1 MKFVSCFVSGFGK
14 LCNQAFDLNKDVVE
28 IKAKNGGGK
37 TTLAAFLES
46 MLYGLENSRSRS
58 TEENARLKYEPWQ
71 GGGFGGSLTF
81 THAGKT
87 YRIERKFGKTP
98 SADSV
103 KLYDKSNMPC
113 YEFGENVSN
122 LGELLLGVNRETYKR
137 SAYIPQGAILS
148 ESVPEDSKARLIAL
162 LSVDG
167 EKETGAN
174 GAIKRLDEAERKLR
188 SRRAPAKGKLDEI
201 DAEIERL
208 ARAMS
213 DCERVAD
220 QAREE
225 RSQTLSLKAK
235 LSETQREETETPKKK
250 RNPALFVVSAVLLVI
265 GVLSFATLPILALPL
280 LILGG
285 VFAVVF
291 CMGKSQRVHTENG
304 KDRERLVAELARR
317 EVQAENL
324 EKQACAYADYQAETE
339 RLTSEKE
346 RLEKRL
352 RAIKTARELL
362 VRARSNMA
370 SCYLAPVEKKCKEYA
385 EILSGNE
392 RERERGTVHFTAE
405 GKPIVDERGS
415 FKQVSQYS
423 AGTQDLI
430 GLCMRLALAEAV
442 FEKGNPPV
450 LVLDDPFVNLDDET
464 TKQAKKLVRSL
475 SKKYQI
481 IYFTCK
487 EERRL

>member
-1 MKFVSCFVSGFGK
+1 MRFVSCFVSGFGK
-14 LCNQAFDLNKDVVE
+14 LCNQTFDLNKDVVE

-46 MLYGLENSRSRS
+46 MLFGLESSRSRS
-58 TEENARLKYEPWQ
+58 LEENVRLKYEPWQ

-98 SADSV
+98 SGDSV

-148 ESVPEDSKARLIAL
+148 ESLPEDTKARLIAL
-162 LSVDG
+162 LSVNG
-167 EKETGAN
+167 EKEAGAN
-174 GAIKRLDEAERKLR
+174 GAIKRLDEAERTLR
-188 SRRAPAKGKLDEI
+188 AKRAPAKGKLDEI
-201 DAEIERL
+201 DEKIENL
-208 ARAMS
+208 ARSKS
-213 DCERVAD
+213 DCERAAD

-225 RSQTLSLKAK
+225 RAQVLALKAK
-235 LSETQREETETPKKK
+235 LSETEKEQTETPKKK
-250 RNPALFVVSAVLLVI
+250 RSPALLILAAVLIAVGL
-265 GVLSFATLPILALPL
+265 LLLASLPILALPL
-280 LILGG
+280 LIVGG
-285 VFAVVF
+285 GMIVAF
-291 CMGKSQRVHTENG
+291 CFGKEQRPNG
-304 KDRERLVAELARR
+304 EKGKERERLVAELARR
-317 EVQAENL
+317 ELQVENL
-324 EKQACAYADYQAETE
+324 EKQAYAYADYQAETE
-339 RLTSEKE
+339 RLTAEKE

-352 RAIKTARELL
+352 RAIKAAKELL

-370 SCYLAPVEKKCKEYA
+370 SCYLAPVEEKCKEYA
-385 EILSGNE
+385 AILNANESEIIRL
-392 RERERGTVHFTAE
+392 TAE
-405 GKPIVDERGS
+405 GKPIVDDLGS
-415 FKQVSQYS
+415 LKQVSHYS

-430 GLCMRLALAEAV
+430 GLCVRLALAEAV

-450 LVLDDPFVNLDDET
+450 LVLDDPLVNLDDET
-464 TKQAKKLVRSL
+464 TVRAKRLLRSL

-481 IYFTCK
+481 VYFTCK
-487 EERRL
+487 EERKL

>member
-1 MKFVSCFVSGFGK
+1 MRFVSCFVSGFGK
-14 LCNQAFDLNKDVVE
+14 LSNQTFDLNKDIVE

-37 TTLAAFLES
+37 TTLAVFLES
-46 MLYGLENSRSRS
+46 MLFGLESSRSRS
-58 TEENARLKYEPWQ
+58 IEENPRLKYEPWQ

-81 THAGKT
+81 MHAGKT

-98 SADSV
+98 STDSV

-137 SAYIPQGAILS
+137 SAYIPQGAILG
-148 ESVPEDSKARLIAL
+148 EGVPEDAKARLIAL

-188 SRRAPAKGKLDEI
+188 AKRSPAKGKLDEI
-201 DAEIERL
+201 DEKIEEL
-208 ARAMS
+208 ERAKI
-213 DCERVAD
+213 DCERTAGE
-220 QAREE
+220 AREQRAQAIE
-225 RSQTLSLKAK
+225 LKKK
-235 LSETQREETETPKKK
+235 LAETEKENTDKAEKK
-250 RNPALFVVSAVLLVI
+250 RSPASLLLSAGLI
-265 GVLSFATLPILALPL
+265 GIGIFSLATFPVLALPL

-285 VFAVVF
+285 VLLALSCF
-291 CMGKSQRVHTENG
+291 GKGQHP
-304 KDRERLVAELARR
+304 DRESGKEREKQVAELARR
-317 EVQAENL
+317 ELQAENL

-339 RLTSEKE
+339 RLTAEKT

-352 RAIKTARELL
+352 RAIKAARELL
-362 VRARSNMA
+362 VKARSNMA
-370 SCYLAPVEKKCKEYA
+370 SCYLAPVEEKCKQYVKILKDNEA
-385 EILSGNE
+385 ENE
-392 RERERGTVHFTAE
+392 RIHLTAE
-405 GKPIVDERGS
+405 GKAIVDEGGS
-415 FKQVSQYS
+415 FKPLDYYS
-423 AGTQDLI
+423 AGCQDLI
-430 GLCMRLALAEAV
+430 GLCVRLALAEAV

-450 LVLDDPFVNLDDET
+450 LVLDDPLVNLDDET
-464 TKQAKKLVRSL
+464 TRRVKKLIRNL

-487 EERRL
+487 EERSI

>member
-1 MKFVSCFVSGFGK
+1 MRFVSCFISGFGK
-14 LCNQAFDLNKDVVE
+14 LCNQTFDLNKDVVE

-46 MLYGLENSRSRS
+46 MLFGLESSRSRS
-58 TEENARLKYEPWQ
+58 LEENMRLKYEPWQ

-148 ESVPEDSKARLIAL
+148 ESVAEDTKARLIAL
-162 LSVDG
+162 LSVNG
-167 EKETGAN
+167 EKEAGAN
-174 GAIKRLDEAERKLR
+174 GAIKRLDEAERALR
-188 SRRAPAKGKLDEI
+188 AKRAPAKGKLDEI
-201 DAEIERL
+201 EDKIERL
-208 ARAMS
+208 ARHKS
-213 DCERVAD
+213 DCERAAE

-225 RSQTLSLKAK
+225 RSQMLALKAK
-235 LSETQREETETPKKK
+235 LSETEKGQGEKPKKK
-250 RNPALFVVSAVLLVI
+250 RSPALLVLAAVLIAVGL
-265 GVLSFATLPILALPL
+265 LSLAPLPVFSLPL
-280 LILGG
+280 LSLGG
-285 VFAVVF
+285 GLIVAF
-291 CMGKSQRVHTENG
+291 CVGKAQRPNIENG
-304 KDRERLVAELARR
+304 KQRERLVAELARR
-317 EVQAENL
+317 ELQAENL
-324 EKQACAYADYQAETE
+324 EKQAYAYADYQAETQ
-339 RLTSEKE
+339 RLTAEKE

-352 RAIKTARELL
+352 RAIKAAKELL

-370 SCYLAPVEKKCKEYA
+370 SCYLAPVEEKCKEYA

-392 RERERGTVHFTAE
+392 SEIIRLTAE
-405 GKPIVDERGS
+405 GQPIVDDRGR
-415 FKQVSQYS
+415 FKQVSHYS

-430 GLCMRLALAEAV
+430 GLCVRLALAEAV
-442 FEKGNPPV
+442 FEKGNLPV
-450 LVLDDPFVNLDDET
+450 LVLDDPLVNLDDERT
-464 TKQAKKLVRSL
+464 VRAKRLLRNL

-481 IYFTCK
+481 VYFTCK
-487 EERRL
+487 SERSL

>member
-1 MKFVSCFVSGFGK
+1 MRLVSCFISGFGK
-14 LCNQAFDLNKDVVE
+14 LCIQSFDLNKDVVE

-37 TTLAAFLES
+37 TTLAVFLES
-46 MLYGLENSRSRS
+46 MLFGLESSRSRNLD
-58 TEENARLKYEPWQ
+58 ENPRLKYEPWQ

-148 ESVPEDSKARLIAL
+148 EGLPDDTKARLIAL

-167 EKETGAN
+167 EKERGAN

-188 SRRAPAKGKLDEI
+188 ARRAPAKGKLDEI
-201 DAEIERL
+201 DEKLEEL
-208 ARAMS
+208 ARAKV
-213 DCERVAD
+213 DCQRAAGE
-220 QAREE
+220 AREE
-225 RSQTLSLKAK
+225 RERARALKAK
-235 LSETQREETETPKKK
+235 LSETEQEKAEKIKKT
-250 RNPALFVVSAVLLVI
+250 RSPVLLI
-265 GVLSFATLPILALPL
+265 LSLILIALGCLSFSIFPVLALPL
-280 LILGG
+280 LIIGG
-285 VFAVVF
+285 VLIAAF
-291 CMGKSQRVHTENG
+291 CFGKEQRTEQG
-304 KDRERLVAELARR
+304 RGYDRERLVAELARL
-317 EVQAENL
+317 ELQTENL
-324 EKQACAYADYQAETE
+324 EKQAYAYADYQAETE
-339 RLTSEKE
+339 RLTEEKA

-352 RAIKTARELL
+352 RAIKAAKELL

-370 SCYLAPVEKKCKEYA
+370 SCYLAPVEEKYREYA
-385 EILSGNE
+385 EILSKNE
-392 RERERGTVHFTAE
+392 SETLRLTAE
-405 GKPIVDERGS
+405 GKPIVDEGGS
-415 FKQVSQYS
+415 FKQVSHYS
-423 AGTQDLI
+423 AGTQDLM

-450 LVLDDPFVNLDDET
+450 LVLDDPLVNLDDET
-464 TKQAKKLVRSL
+464 TARAKRLLRSF

-481 IYFTCK
+481 VYFTCK
-487 EERRL
+487 TERSL

>member
-1 MKFVSCFVSGFGK
+1 MRFVSCFVSGFGK
-14 LCNQAFDLNKDVVE
+14 LCNQSFDLSKDVVE

-37 TTLAAFLES
+37 TTLAVFLES
-46 MLYGLENSRSRS
+46 MLYGLESSRSRAI
-58 TEENARLKYEPWQ
+58 EENPRLKYEPWQ

-148 ESVPEDSKARLIAL
+148 NGLPDDAKARLIAL

-167 EKETGAN
+167 EKETGAS

-188 SRRAPAKGKLDEI
+188 ARRAPAKGLLDEI
-201 DAEIERL
+201 DCKIEEL
-208 ARAMS
+208 ERAKT
-213 DCERVAD
+213 DCERVAW

-225 RSQTLSLKAK
+225 RERALAIEKK
-235 LSETQREETETPKKK
+235 LSETAEEKREKTKKK
-250 RNPALFVVSAVLLVI
+250 RNLALL
-265 GVLSFATLPILALPL
+265 VLSFVFIALGCFSFSVFPILALPL
-280 LILGG
+280 LIVGG
-285 VFAVVF
+285 VLLAAF
-291 CMGKSQRVHTENG
+291 CIGKEQRVKAEGG
-304 KDRERLVAELARR
+304 KERERLVAELARC
-317 EVQAENL
+317 ELQAENL
-324 EKQACAYADYQAETE
+324 EKQACAYADYQAEAE
-339 RLTSEKE
+339 RLGEEKA

-352 RAIKTARELL
+352 RAIKAAKELL

-370 SCYLAPVEKKCKEYA
+370 SCYLAPLEERYKEYA
-385 EILSGNE
+385 EILSKAE
-392 RERERGTVHFTAE
+392 SETLRLTAE
-405 GKPIVDERGS
+405 GQPIVEEKGS
-415 FKQVSQYS
+415 LKQISHYS
-423 AGTQDLI
+423 AGTQDLM
-430 GLCMRLALAEAV
+430 GLCMRLALAETL
-442 FEKGNPPV
+442 FERGNPPV
-450 LVLDDPFVNLDDET
+450 LVLDDSLVNLDDET
-464 TKQAKKLVRSL
+464 TSRARRLLRHF

-481 IYFTCK
+481 VYFTCK

>member
-1 MKFVSCFVSGFGK
+1 
-14 LCNQAFDLNKDVVE
+14 
-28 IKAKNGGGK
+28 
-37 TTLAAFLES
+37 
-46 MLYGLENSRSRS
+46 
-58 TEENARLKYEPWQ
+58 
-71 GGGFGGSLTF
+71 
-81 THAGKT
+81 
-87 YRIERKFGKTP
+87 
-98 SADSV
+98 
-103 KLYDKSNMPC
+103 
-113 YEFGENVSN
+113 
-122 LGELLLGVNRETYKR
+122 
-137 SAYIPQGAILS
+137 
-148 ESVPEDSKARLIAL
+148 
-162 LSVDG
+162 
-167 EKETGAN
+167 
-174 GAIKRLDEAERKLR
+174 
-188 SRRAPAKGKLDEI
+188 
-201 DAEIERL
+201 
-208 ARAMS
+208 
-213 DCERVAD
+213 
-220 QAREE
+220 
-225 RSQTLSLKAK
+225 
-235 LSETQREETETPKKK
+235 
-250 RNPALFVVSAVLLVI
+250 
-265 GVLSFATLPILALPL
+265 
-280 LILGG
+280 
-285 VFAVVF
+285 
-291 CMGKSQRVHTENG
+291 MGKSQRVNTENG

-352 RAIKTARELL
+352 RAIKTAKELL

-392 RERERGTVHFTAE
+392 RERERGNVHLTAE

>member
-1 MKFVSCFVSGFGK
+1 MKFISCFVAGFGK
-14 LCNQAFDLNKDVVE
+14 LCNQTFDLNKDVVE
-28 IKAKNGGGK
+28 IRAKNGGGK

-46 MLYGLENSRSRS
+46 MLFGLENSRSRLV
-58 TEENARLKYEPWQ
+58 EENARLKYEPWQ

-113 YEFGENVSN
+113 YDFGENVSN

-148 ESVPEDSKARLIAL
+148 EGVPEDSKARLIAL

-188 SRRAPAKGKLDEI
+188 ARRAPAKGKLDEI
-201 DAEIERL
+201 DAELERL
-208 ARAMS
+208 ARAMT
-213 DCERVAD
+213 DCERVAEE
-220 QAREE
+220 AREE
-225 RSQTLSLKAK
+225 RARVLALKSELSK
-235 LSETQREETETPKKK
+235 TETEKVAKGKKK
-250 RNPALFVVSAVLLVI
+250 RNPALLMLSAILLAI
-265 GVLSFATLPILALPL
+265 GLLSLATLPILALPCL
-280 LILGG
+280 FFGGVLILAFG
-285 VFAVVF
+285 V
-291 CMGKSQRVHTENG
+291 GKEQSPRQGKG
-304 KDRERLVAELARR
+304 KDQEGLALKLARL

-324 EKQACAYADYQAETE
+324 ERQAYAYADYRAETE
-339 RLTSEKE
+339 RLTAEKA

-352 RAIKTARELL
+352 RAIKTAKELL

-370 SCYLAPVEKKCKEYA
+370 SCYLAPVEEKCKEYA
-385 EILSGNE
+385 EILKGSGETE
-392 RERERGTVHFTAE
+392 RETVRLTAE
-405 GKPIVDERGS
+405 GTPIVDERGS
-415 FKQVSQYS
+415 FKQVSHYS

-430 GLCMRLALAEAV
+430 GLCIRLALAEAV

-450 LVLDDPFVNLDDET
+450 LVLDDPLVNFDDET
-464 TKQAKKLVRSL
+464 TKQAKKLIRSL

-481 IYFTCK
+481 VYFTCK

>member
-1 MKFVSCFVSGFGK
+1 MRFVSCFISGFGK
-14 LCNQAFDLNKDVVE
+14 LCNQSFDLNKDVVE

-37 TTLAAFLES
+37 TTLAVFLES
-46 MLYGLENSRSRS
+46 MLFGLESSRSRDLD
-58 TEENARLKYEPWQ
+58 ENPRLKYEPWQ

-87 YRIERKFGKTP
+87 YSIERKFGKTP

-148 ESVPEDSKARLIAL
+148 EGLPDDAKARLIAL

-188 SRRAPAKGKLDEI
+188 ARRAPAKGKLDEI
-201 DAEIERL
+201 DEKLEELERAKTDCQRAAEE
-208 ARAMS
+208 
-213 DCERVAD
+213 
-220 QAREE
+220 AREE
-225 RSQTLSLKAK
+225 RERALAIKAK
-235 LSETQREETETPKKK
+235 LAETEQGKAEKTKKK
-250 RNPALFVVSAVLLVI
+250 HSPALLALAAVLIAVGFVSLTAFPV
-265 GVLSFATLPILALPL
+265 LALPL
-280 LILGG
+280 FVIGG
-285 VFAVVF
+285 VLLTAF
-291 CMGKSQRVHTENG
+291 CFGKEQRVQGNSG
-304 KDRERLVAELARR
+304 KDRERLVAELARL
-317 EVQAENL
+317 ELQAENL
-324 EKQACAYADYQAETE
+324 EKQAYVYADYQAETE
-339 RLTSEKE
+339 RLTQEKA

-352 RAIKTARELL
+352 RAIKAAKELL
-362 VRARSNMA
+362 IRARSNMA
-370 SCYLAPVEKKCKEYA
+370 SCYLAPVEEKYKEYA
-385 EILSGNE
+385 EILSKTE
-392 RERERGTVHFTAE
+392 SETLRLTAE
-405 GKPIVDERGS
+405 GKPIVDESGS
-415 FKQVSQYS
+415 FKQVSHYS
-423 AGTQDLI
+423 AGMQDLM

-450 LVLDDPFVNLDDET
+450 LVLDDPLVNFDDET
-464 TKQAKKLVRSL
+464 TARAKRLLRGL

-481 IYFTCK
+481 VYFTCK